1 AMIDPADQQTQALPL
16 DEQPAKRKRGR
27 PATGKAMTPAEKQ
40 RAYRE
45 RQLLKARDNLT
56 LELRAALSSL
66 LGRILTVRLTDFRAD
81 SGRNE
86 FLRVQ
91 GYLAA
96 LQDLGVITWDQLC
109 MLTDLLLN
117 ASQHAGKPFPC
128 ELNAG
133 PVMPVVVAYKRRY
146 AHNGGQVK
154 PSA

>member
-1 AMIDPADQQTQALPL
+1 
-16 DEQPAKRKRGR
+16 
-27 PATGKAMTPAEKQ
+27 MTNE
-40 RAYRE
+40 E
-45 RQLLKARDNLT
+45 RQFHLRMAENIELT

-66 LGRILTVRLTDFRAD
+66 LGRLLTVRLSDFRDD

-96 LQDLGVITWDQLC
+96 LQDLGVITWDQVC

-117 ASQHAGKPFPC
+117 ASEHAGKPFPC

-133 PVMPVVVAYKRRY
+133 PVMPGVVAYKR
-146 AHNGGQVK
+146 ALC
-154 PSA
+154 A

>member
-1 AMIDPADQQTQALPL
+1 MQIMIDTNDKTTQALDL

-27 PATGKAMTPAEKQ
+27 PATGTAMTPAEKQ

-56 LELRAALSSL
+56 LEQLRAALSSL
-66 LGRILTVRLTDFRAD
+66 LFRLVTVRLAGFRDD

-96 LQDLGVITWDQLC
+96 LQDLSVITCDQVC
-109 MLTDLLLN
+109 MFNDLLLN
-117 ASQHAGKPFPC
+117 ASEHGGKPFPC
-128 ELNAG
+128 ELNG
-133 PVMPVVVAYKRRY
+133 VL
-146 AHNGGQVK
+146 
-154 PSA
+154 